1 MKKVINLLAILLF
14 IVSCTT
20 KQQKTSQLKLKEVS
34 IENIS
39 IDSLKKTGWHISKGR
54 RLYYPQYE
62 DSGYHYIA
70 NYEDS
75 SSYSE
80 VHFHIIQQDTFVFNN
95 GKWYPMNLNLITNK
109 QK

>member
-1 MKKVINLLAILLF
+1 MKRIISLLTILLF

-20 KQQKTSQLKLKEVS
+20 EQKKTSQLKLKEIT

-39 IDSLKKTGWHISKGR
+39 IDSLRKADWHISKGR

-70 NYEDS
+70 EYNKDS
-75 SSYSE
+75 LYAE
-80 VHFHIIQQDTFVFNN
+80 VHFHIIKQDTFIFNN
-95 GKWYPMNLNLITNK
+95 GKWYPQNLNLITNK
-109 QK
+109 Q